1 MQQAPGQR
9 LQQLQKMLEREPND
23 AFVLY
28 GIALEHKK
36 ANDLAQAL
44 EYLDRVI
51 RVDPGYCYAYFQK
64 GQVQESRGD
73 IEAAKRAYR
82 DGINA
87 AKQKG
92 DNHAQGELEGAL
104 QMIE

>member
-1 MQQAPGQR
+1 MAQAPGQR
-9 LQQLQKMLEREPND
+9 LQQLLKMLEREPND

-28 GIALEHKK
+28 GIALEYKK
-36 ANDLAQAL
+36 ANDPAQAI

-51 RVDPGYCYAYFQK
+51 RADPGYCYAYFQK

-73 IEAAKRAYR
+73 LEGAKRTYR
-82 DGINA
+82 DGISA

-92 DNHAQGELEGAL
+92 DAHAQGELEGAL
-104 QMIE
+104 QIIE